1 MENLT
6 HSLLGAAIAE
16 ATLPAA
22 ATRAQ
27 RTAFYV
33 VGIIA
38 ANLPDADLLYTSI
51 TPAPLGY
58 LLHHRGHTHTI
69 AGLVALA
76 ALIGLVCAL
85 PAIRRHVAPIAR
97 RFWILVAAALA
108 SHLIA
113 DAWNSY
119 GVHPLFPFSSRW
131 FYGDAVYILEP
142 WLWMLLGVSVAM
154 NA

>member
-6 HSLLGAAIAE
+6 HSLIG
-16 ATLPAA
+16 ATLAEIALPKS
-22 ATRAQ
+22 ATKTQ
-27 RTAFYV
+27 RTLFYV
-33 VGIIA
+33 SGILA

-85 PAIRRHVAPIAR
+85 PAIRRHVAPIAP

-113 DAWNSY
+113 DA
-119 GVHPLFPFSSRW
+119 
-131 FYGDAVYILEP
+131 
-142 WLWMLLGVSVAM
+142 
-154 NA
+154 